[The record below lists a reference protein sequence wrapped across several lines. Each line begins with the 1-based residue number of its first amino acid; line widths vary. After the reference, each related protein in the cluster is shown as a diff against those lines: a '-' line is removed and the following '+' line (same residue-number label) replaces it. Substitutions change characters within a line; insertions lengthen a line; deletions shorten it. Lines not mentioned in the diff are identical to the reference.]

1 MNDFN
6 VFLDALTGDEFSE
19 KPVPLEQFVTDKE
32 YLGLPPLSE
41 LQYQSIKAST
51 QIYKRDTLHRLYGEE
66 EGEKIWKQTCSE
78 VILQLGKG
86 SGKDYTS
93 TIACAYMVH
102 LLLCLSDP
110 AVYYGKPPGDAID
123 IINIAI
129 NAIQA
134 NRVFFKGFNQ
144 RIEKS
149 PWFQGKYIAKAN
161 MVEFDKSV
169 TVHSGHS
176 EREAWEGYN
185 VLVVIL
191 DEISGFELES
201 TSGHDQAKTASSIYK
216 MYRASVNSRFPD
228 FGKVILLSFP
238 RFKNDYIQQKYN
250 EAIAEKEV
258 VIRHK
263 MLKVDPDL
271 PDGTTGN
278 EFEVEWEEDHIISY
292 KVPKM
297 FALKRPT
304 WEVNPTRKIEDFT
317 IDFYTDPTDALS
329 RFACM
334 PPDAT
339 DAFFKNRTVIEKA
352 FSNPKLNVDEYGRF
366 DDHFKPDPDK
376 FYFVHVDLAQKH
388 DHCAVALSHVDSWVT
403 MKIGEKYKEAAP
415 KIVVDAVRF
424 WTPTASKSVDFT
436 EVKDYIISLRQK
448 GFNLKMVTFD
458 RWNSHD
464 MMQQLKAHGINT
476 ELLSVAKKHYE
487 DMSLCITEERVIGP
501 HIQLLIDELLQLRIV
516 KDKVDHPRKGS
527 KDLSDAVCG
536 AIYNSVVLTPRDL
549 NGELEIY
556 TYSGVFADE
565 LQQLKEESD
574 ARLAASNQIRVP
586 EKKEIPLNLRE
597 FMGIEE
603 DQDNIEFQVDSMRI
617 L

>member
-1 MNDFN
+1 VTDFN
-6 VFLDALTGDEFSE
+6 VFLDALQGDEFDE
-19 KPVPLEQFVTDKE
+19 TPATLEQFVTDKK

-41 LQYQSIKAST
+41 LQYTMIKAST
-51 QIYKRDTLHRLYGEE
+51 QIYKRETLHNIYGEV
-66 EGEKIWKQTCSE
+66 EGEKIWKQTCNE

-102 LLLCLSDP
+102 LLLCLADP
-110 AVYYGKPPGDAID
+110 ARYFGKPPGDAID

-149 PWFQGKYIAKAN
+149 PWFQGRYVAKAN

-191 DEISGFELES
+191 DEISGFELQS
-201 TSGHDQAKTASSIYK
+201 TSGHEQAKTASSIYK

-238 RFKNDYIQQKYN
+238 RFKNDYIQQRYN
-250 EAIAEKEV
+250 EVVAEKET
-258 VIRHK
+258 VIRHNK
-263 MLKVDPDL
+263 FKVDPDL
-271 PDGTTGN
+271 PDGTDGN
-278 EFEVEWEEDHIISY
+278 EFEIEWEEDHIVSY
-292 KVPKM
+292 KVPRVY
-297 FALKRPT
+297 ALKRPT
-304 WEVNPTRKIEDFT
+304 WDINPTRKIEDFT

-339 DAFFKNRTVIEKA
+339 DAFFKNRLVIEKA
-352 FSNPKLNVDEYGRF
+352 FSNPKLNVDSYGRF
-366 DDHFKPDPDK
+366 DDDFVPKEDVK
-376 FYFVHVDLAQKH
+376 YFMHVDLAQKH
-388 DHCAVALSHVDSWVT
+388 DHCAVALAHVDGWVT
-403 MKIGEKYKEAAP
+403 MKIGENFKQAAP
-415 KIVVDAVRF
+415 RIVVDAVRY

-436 EVKDYIISLRQK
+436 EVKDYITSVRDK
-448 GFNLKMVTFD
+448 GFNLKLVTFD

-464 MMQQLKAHGINT
+464 MMQQLGVHGIKT
-476 ELLSVAKKHYE
+476 EILSVAKKHYE
-487 DMSLCITEERVIGP
+487 DMSLTLTEERLHGP
-501 HIQLLIDELLQLRIV
+501 HIQLLIDELLQLRIM

-536 AIYNSVVLTPRDL
+536 AVFNAISLTPPDQDK
-549 NGELEIY
+549 EVEIY
-556 TYSGVFADE
+556 TYSGVFAGE
-565 LQQLKEESD
+565 LAQLKAESD
-574 ARLAASNQIRVP
+574 ARMKNTIRMP
-586 EKKEIPLNLRE
+586 ERKTMPQDIRD
-597 FMGIEE
+597 FFDDE
-603 DQDNIEFQVDSMRI
+603 DGEYKDIVDNFRI

>member
-1 MNDFN
+1 MTDFN
-6 VFLDALTGDEFSE
+6 VFLDALEGDEFSE
-19 KPVPLEQFVTDKE
+19 KPASLEEFVTSKD
-32 YLGLPPLSE
+32 YLGLPPLS
-41 LQYQSIKAST
+41 QYQYQMIRAST
-51 QIYKRDTLHRLYGEE
+51 QIYKRETLRKLYGEE

-102 LLLCLSDP
+102 LLLCLTDP
-110 AVYYGKPPGDAID
+110 ARYYGKPPGDAID

-134 NRVFFKGFNQ
+134 NRVFFKGFTQ

-161 MVEFDKSV
+161 MVEFDKAV

-201 TSGHDQAKTASSIYK
+201 TSGHEQAKTASSIYK

-250 EAIAEKEV
+250 EAVAEKEV
-258 VIRHK
+258 VLRHHK
-263 MLKVDPDL
+263 FKVDPDL
-271 PDGTTGN
+271 PDGTEGN
-278 EFEVEWEEDHIISY
+278 EFEMEWEEDHIISY
-292 KVPKM
+292 KVPRM
-297 FALKRPT
+297 YALKRPT
-304 WEVNPTRKIEDFT
+304 WEINPTRTIDDFT

-339 DAFFKNRTVIEKA
+339 DAFFKNRAVIEKA
-352 FSNPKLNVDEYGRF
+352 FSNPNLNVDSYGRF
-366 DDHFKPDPDK
+366 DDSFKPKDNIK
-376 FYFVHVDLAQKH
+376 YFMHVDLAQKH
-388 DHCAVALSHVDSWVT
+388 DHCAVALAHVDGWVT
-403 MKIGEKYKEAAP
+403 MKIGDKYKEAAP
-415 KIVVDAVRF
+415 RVVVDAVRY

-436 EVKDYIISLRQK
+436 EVKDYITSVRDR

-464 MMQQLKAHGINT
+464 MMQQLNVHGIKT
-476 ELLSVAKKHYE
+476 EVLSVAKKHYE
-487 DMSLCITEERVIGP
+487 DMSLTLTEERLHGP
-501 HIQLLIDELLQLRIV
+501 KIQLLIDELLQLRIV

-536 AIYNSVVLTPRDL
+536 SIYNAIAMTPPDSDK
-549 NGELEIY
+549 EVEIY
-556 TYSGVFADE
+556 SYSGVFADE
-565 LQQLKEESD
+565 LAKLKEESD
-574 ARLAASNQIRVP
+574 ARLKTVIKMP
-586 EKKEIPLNLRE
+586 EKPDMPSNLRD
-597 FMGIEE
+597 FMGLDE
-603 DQDNIEFQVDSMRI
+603 DEDNIPIDSFRI

>member
-1 MNDFN
+1 VTDFD
-6 VFLDALTGDEFSE
+6 VFLDALEGDEFDE
-19 KPVPLEQFVTDKE
+19 KPASLEEFVTSKN
-32 YLGLPPLSE
+32 YLGLPPLSDY
-41 LQYQSIKAST
+41 QYQMIRAST
-51 QIYKRDTLHRLYGEE
+51 QIYKQETLHKLYGEV

-102 LLLCLSDP
+102 LLLCLADP
-110 AVYYGKPPGDAID
+110 ARYYGKPPGDAID

-201 TSGHDQAKTASSIYK
+201 TSGHDQAKTASAIYK

-250 EAIAEKEV
+250 EAVAEKET
-258 VIRHK
+258 VIRHHK
-263 MLKVDPDL
+263 FKVDPDL
-271 PDGTTGN
+271 PDGTEGN
-278 EFEVEWEEDHIISY
+278 EFEMEWEEDHIISY
-292 KVPKM
+292 KVPRM
-297 FALKRPT
+297 YALKRPT
-304 WEVNPTRKIEDFT
+304 WEINPTRTIDDFT

-339 DAFFKNRTVIEKA
+339 DAFFKNRAVIEKA
-352 FSNPKLNVDEYGRF
+352 FSNPKLNVDSYGRF
-366 DDHFKPDPDK
+366 DDEFKPKEDVK
-376 FYFVHVDLAQKH
+376 YFMHVDLAQKH
-388 DHCAVALSHVDSWVT
+388 DHCAVALAHVDGWVT
-403 MKIGEKYKEAAP
+403 MKIGDQYKQAAP
-415 KIVVDAVRF
+415 RVIVDAVRF

-436 EVKDYIISLRQK
+436 EVKDYITSVRDR

-464 MMQQLKAHGINT
+464 MMQQLGVHGIKT
-476 ELLSVAKKHYE
+476 EILSVAKKHYE
-487 DMSLCITEERVIGP
+487 DMSLCLTEERLHGP
-501 HIQLLIDELLQLRIV
+501 KIQILIDELLQLRIM

-536 AIYNSVVLTPRDL
+536 AVYNSISLTPPDQDK
-549 NGELEIY
+549 EVEIY
-556 TYSGVFADE
+556 TYSGVFAGE
-565 LQQLKEESD
+565 LAQLKAESD
-574 ARLAASNQIRVP
+574 ARLKNTIR
-586 EKKEIPLNLRE
+586 IPDRKV
-597 FMGIEE
+597 MP
-603 DQDNIEFQVDSMRI
+603 QDIRDFFDDDDSEYKNIVDNFKI

>member
-1 MNDFN
+1 MSNFD

-19 KPVPLEQFVTDKE
+19 KPVALEQFVTDKQ

-51 QIYKRDTLHRLYGEE
+51 QIYKRDTLKRLYGED

-271 PDGTTGN
+271 PDGTVGN
-278 EFEVEWEEDHIISY
+278 EFEIEWEEDHIISY

-304 WEVNPTRKIEDFT
+304 WEVNPTRTVEDFT

-339 DAFFKNRTVIEKA
+339 DAFFKNRPVIEKA
-352 FSNPKLNVDEYGRF
+352 FSNPIINVDEYGRF
-366 DDHFKPDPDK
+366 RDEFQPDPDK
-376 FYFVHVDLAQKH
+376 LYFVHVDLAQKH
-388 DHCAVALSHVDSWVT
+388 DHCAVAMSHVDGWVT

-415 KIVVDAVRF
+415 RIIVDAVRF

-436 EVKDYIISLRQK
+436 EVKDYIISLRQR

-487 DMSLCITEERVIGP
+487 DMSLCITEERVLGP

-536 AIYNSVVLTPRDL
+536 AIYNSVALTPRDL
-549 NGELEIY
+549 NGELDIY
-556 TYSGVFADE
+556 TYSGVFAGE
-565 LQQLKEESD
+565 LQQLREESD

-586 EKKEIPLNLRE
+586 ESKVMPPNLRE
-597 FMGIEE
+597 FMGINDDE
-603 DQDNIEFQVDSMRI
+603 DDIEFPVDSMRI
-617 L
+617 F

>member
-1 MNDFN
+1 MSDFN
-6 VFLDALTGDEFSE
+6 VFLDALSGDDFSE
-19 KPVPLEQFVTDKE
+19 KPANLEDFVTSKD
-32 YLGLPPLSE
+32 YLGLPPLSKY
-41 LQYQSIKAST
+41 QYEMIRAST
-51 QIYKRDTLHRLYGEE
+51 QIYKRETLHSIYGEE

-102 LLLCLSDP
+102 LLLCLEDP
-110 AVYYGKPPGDAID
+110 ARYYGKPPGDAID

-201 TSGHDQAKTASSIYK
+201 TSGHDQAKTASAIYK

-250 EAIAEKEV
+250 EAVAEKEV
-258 VIRHK
+258 VLRHHK
-263 MLKVDPDL
+263 FKVDPDL
-271 PDGTTGN
+271 PDGTEGN
-278 EFEVEWEEDHIISY
+278 EFEMEWEEDHIVSY
-292 KVPKM
+292 KVPRM
-297 FALKRPT
+297 YALKRPT
-304 WEVNPTRKIEDFT
+304 WEINPTRTIDDFT

-339 DAFFKNRTVIEKA
+339 DAFFKSRMIIEKA
-352 FSNPKLNVDEYGRF
+352 FSNPKLNVDSYGRF
-366 DDHFKPDPDK
+366 DDDFKPNPDRT
-376 FYFVHVDLAQKH
+376 YFMHVDLAQKH
-388 DHCAVALSHVDSWVT
+388 DHCAVALAHVEGWVT
-403 MKIGEKYKEAAP
+403 MKIGEQHKEAAP
-415 KIVVDAVRF
+415 RIVVDAVRY

-436 EVKDYIISLRQK
+436 EVKDYITSVRER
-448 GFNLKMVTFD
+448 GFNLKLVTFD

-464 MMQQLKAHGINT
+464 MMQQLGVHGIKT
-476 ELLSVAKKHYE
+476 EILSVAKKHYE
-487 DMSLCITEERVIGP
+487 DMSLTLTEERLHGP
-501 HIQLLIDELLQLRIV
+501 KIQLLIDELLQLRIV

-536 AIYNSVVLTPRDL
+536 AIYNSIALTPPDRDQ
-549 NGELEIY
+549 EVEIY

-565 LQQLKEESD
+565 LAQLKLESD
-574 ARLAASNQIRVP
+574 ARLKHTIKMPERREMPQDIRD
-586 EKKEIPLNLRE
+586 
-597 FMGIEE
+597 FFDDE
-603 DQDNIEFQVDSMRI
+603 DSEYKDIVDNFKI

>member
-1 MNDFN
+1 MTDFN
-6 VFLDALTGDEFSE
+6 VFLDALEGDEFSE
-19 KPVPLEQFVTDKE
+19 KPASLEDFVTSKD
-32 YLGLPPLSE
+32 YLGLPPLS
-41 LQYQSIKAST
+41 QYQYQMIRAST
-51 QIYKRDTLHRLYGEE
+51 QIYKRETLHKIYGEE

-110 AVYYGKPPGDAID
+110 ARYYGKPPGDAID

-201 TSGHDQAKTASSIYK
+201 TSGHDQAKTASAIYK

-238 RFKNDYIQQKYN
+238 RFKNDYIQQRYN
-250 EAIAEKEV
+250 EAVAEKEV
-258 VIRHK
+258 VIRHHK
-263 MLKVDPDL
+263 FKVDPNL
-271 PDGTTGN
+271 PDGTEGN
-278 EFEVEWEEDHIISY
+278 EFEMEWEEDHIISY
-292 KVPKM
+292 KVPRM
-297 FALKRPT
+297 YALKRPT
-304 WEVNPTRKIEDFT
+304 WEINPTRKIDDFT

-339 DAFFKNRTVIEKA
+339 DAFFKNRAVIEKA
-352 FSNPKLNVDEYGRF
+352 FSNPKLNVDSYGRI
-366 DDHFKPDPDK
+366 DDDFKQKDDMK
-376 FYFVHVDLAQKH
+376 YFMHVDLAQKH
-388 DHCAVALSHVDSWVT
+388 DHCAVALAHVDGWVT
-403 MKIGEKYKEAAP
+403 MKIGEQYKEAAP
-415 KIVVDAVRF
+415 RIVVDAIRY

-436 EVKDYIISLRQK
+436 EVKDYITSIRDR
-448 GFNLKMVTFD
+448 GFNLKLVTFD

-464 MMQQLKAHGINT
+464 MMQQLNVHGIKT
-476 ELLSVAKKHYE
+476 EVLSVAKKHYE
-487 DMSLCITEERVIGP
+487 DMSLTLTEERLHGP
-501 HIQLLIDELLQLRIV
+501 KIQLLIDELLQLRIV

-536 AIYNSVVLTPRDL
+536 AIYNSIALTPPDSDK
-549 NGELEIY
+549 EVEVY
-556 TYSGVFADE
+556 TYSGVFSGE
-565 LQQLKEESD
+565 LAKLKEESD
-574 ARLAASNQIRVP
+574 ARMKNTIRMP
-586 EKKEIPLNLRE
+586 ERKSMP
-597 FMGIEE
+597 
-603 DQDNIEFQVDSMRI
+603 QDIRDFFDDDDSEYKDIVDNFRI

>member
-1 MNDFN
+1 MADFKD
-6 VFLDALTGDEFSE
+6 FIDALEGDEFSE
-19 KPVPLEQFVTDKE
+19 KPVTIEQFVTDKN
-32 YLGLPPLSE
+32 YLGLPPLS
-41 LQYQSIKAST
+41 QYQYQMIRAMT
-51 QIYKRDTLHRLYGEE
+51 QIYKRETLHKLYGPE
-66 EGEKIWKQTCSE
+66 EGEKIFKQNCSE

-93 TIACAYMVH
+93 TIACAYVVH
-102 LLLCLSDP
+102 LLLCLTEP
-110 AVYYGKPPGDAID
+110 AKYYGKPPGDAID

-129 NAIQA
+129 NAVQA

-144 RIEKS
+144 RIQRS

-176 EREAWEGYN
+176 ESEAWEGYN
-185 VLVVIL
+185 VLVIIL

-201 TSGHDQAKTASSIYK
+201 TTGHAQAKTASAIYK

-238 RFKNDYIQQKYN
+238 RFKMDYIQQKYN
-250 EAIAEKEV
+250 EAIAEKETIV
-258 VIRHK
+258 RHHRF
-263 MLKVDPDL
+263 KVDPDL
-271 PDGTTGN
+271 PDGIEGN
-278 EFEVEWEEDHIISY
+278 EFEIEWEEDHIVSY
-292 KVPKM
+292 KMPKM

-304 WEVNPTRKIEDFT
+304 WDINPTRKIEDFT
-317 IDFYTDPTDALS
+317 PDFYTDPTDALS

-339 DAFFKNRTVIEKA
+339 DAFFKNRAVIEKA
-352 FSNPKLNVDEYGRF
+352 FANPKQGVDNYGRF
-366 DDHFKPDPDK
+366 DDDFRPDPDK
-376 FYFVHVDLAQKH
+376 HYYVHVDLAQKH
-388 DHCAVALSHVDSWVT
+388 DHCAVAMSHVDGWVT
-403 MKIGEKYKEAAP
+403 MKIGDKYKEAAP
-415 KIVVDAVRF
+415 RIVVDAVRY

-436 EVKDYIISLRQK
+436 EVKDYILSLRQR

-464 MMQQLKAHGINT
+464 MMQQLKASGINS

-487 DMSLCITEERVIGP
+487 DMSLTLTEERLHGP
-501 HIQLLIDELLQLRIV
+501 RIQLLVDELLQLRIV

-536 AIYNSVVLTPRDL
+536 AVYNAIALTPPDMDK
-549 NGELEIY
+549 EVEIY
-556 TYSGVFADE
+556 SYSGVFSSEID
-565 LQQLKEESD
+565 QLRRESD
-574 ARLAASNQIRVP
+574 ERLKRDKVISHPDKRTMP
-586 EKKEIPLNLRE
+586 DNLRD
-597 FMGIEE
+597 FMGMQDDDDE
-603 DQDNIEFQVDSMRI
+603 DEFPIDSMRV

>member
-19 KPVPLEQFVTDKE
+19 KPVALEQFVTDKQ

-41 LQYQSIKAST
+41 LQYKSIKAST
-51 QIYKRDTLHRLYGEE
+51 QIYKRDTLYRLYGEE
-66 EGEKIWKQTCSE
+66 DGEKIWKQTCSE

-201 TSGHDQAKTASSIYK
+201 TSGHDQAKTASAIYK

-250 EAIAEKEV
+250 ESIAEKEV
-258 VIRHK
+258 VIRHHK
-263 MLKVDPDL
+263 FKIDPDL
-271 PDGTTGN
+271 PDGTEGN
-278 EFEVEWEEDHIISY
+278 EFEMEWEEDHIISY

-304 WEVNPTRKIEDFT
+304 WEVNPTRTIDDFT
-317 IDFYTDPTDALS
+317 IDFYTDPTDALA

-339 DAFFKNRTVIEKA
+339 DAFFKNRAVIEKA

-366 DDHFKPDPDK
+366 DDTFQPDSEK
-376 FYFVHVDLAQKH
+376 LYFIHVDLAQKH
-388 DHCAVALSHVDSWVT
+388 DHCAVALSHVDGWVT
-403 MKIGEKYKEAAP
+403 MKIGDKYKEAAP
-415 KIVVDAVRF
+415 KIIVDAVRF

-436 EVKDYIISLRQK
+436 EVKDYIISLRQR

-464 MMQQLKAHGINT
+464 LMQQLKTHGINT
-476 ELLSVAKKHYE
+476 QLLSVAKKHYE
-487 DMSLCITEERVIGP
+487 DMSLCITEERVLGP
-501 HIQLLIDELLQLRIV
+501 KIQLLIDELLQLRIV

-536 AIYNSVVLTPRDL
+536 AIYNSVALTPRDSSDEI
-549 NGELEIY
+549 ELY
-556 TYSGVFADE
+556 TYGTVFHDE
-565 LQQLKEESD
+565 MQQLKEESD
-574 ARLAASNQIRVP
+574 ARLKAKNTIKVP
-586 EKKEIPLNLRE
+586 DKLVMPTTLRE
-597 FMGIEE
+597 FMGIQEEE
-603 DQDNIEFQVDSMRI
+603 DDFPVDSMRI